1 MDRRHKLWACAAGL
15 AAAVGCQTQ
24 RTQYRPDEAPA
35 AAPAPGLPKGLG
47 VAKFFNT
54 DKGPAPG
61 TTGEQLTVRPARKPG
76 EGLKADTEV
85 DLATVDLDLAL
96 MKESA
101 TERDQLFDAARQK
114 YGRALK
120 KEPKNRNAAVGLARL
135 YTATGD
141 KANAIGALAAAT
153 RHYPA
158 DHELSHRLAATQY
171 QFGEYAAGAEACQ
184 AALKADPNNRK
195 YLKTLA
201 LCQAHQDN
209 WDGAFATLVQSN
221 VMSQAEGRYFL
232 GRVLLDIGRTDDGR
246 SQIAEAAKLDP
257 NYALATQTLADL
269 DAGRQVPP
277 AAGGVVTA
285 GAVGADEA
293 AK

>member
-1 MDRRHKLWACAAGL
+1 MDRRHKLWASAAL

-24 RTQYRPDEAPA
+24 RTQYRPADNPAAMPA
-35 AAPAPGLPKGLG
+35 AAPRGLG

-54 DKGPAPG
+54 DKPPTPG
-61 TTGEQLTVRPARKPG
+61 MSGEQLTVRPPRKPG

-114 YGRALK
+114 YARALR
-120 KEPKNRNAAVGLARL
+120 KEPQNRNAAIGLARL

-141 KANAIGALAAAT
+141 KANAVATLTAAT

-158 DHELSHRLAATQY
+158 DHELAHRLAATEY
-171 QFGEYAAGAEACQ
+171 QFGDYAAGAEACQ
-184 AALKADPNNRK
+184 AALKVDPNNRK

-232 GRVLLDIGRTDDGR
+232 GRVLLDIGRIDDGR

-257 NYALATQTLADL
+257 NYVLASQTLTDL
-269 DAGRQVPP
+269 DAGRRLPP
-277 AAGGVVTA
+277 AGGGVVTA
-285 GAVGADEA
+285 GAEEA